1 MPRNTYAEHW
11 HTTFIFMGL
20 KNIHIS
26 EHELPLIH
34 HTLLLTCPTRGSHA
48 WAPCLA
54 VLLYFPLVS
63 FKIQHICFFSL
74 LPPECKRSRRNGLLI
89 ICQLELLN
97 KGRPMCTRERQQR
110 TWWVW
115 GVKKLCGAQTAPNRC
130 YADKIYIFWAVT
142 PLFSANHQAGDTVLH
157 LLPPQNAEFL
167 DLEGFGCLNGFT
179 D

>member
-1 MPRNTYAEHW
+1 MLSTDIQLLFLWVLRIYTYLNTNCPSY
-11 HTTFIFMGL
+11 T
-20 KNIHIS
+20 IHCC
-26 EHELPLIH
+26 LP
-34 HTLLLTCPTRGSHA
+34 A
-48 WAPCLA
+48 
-54 VLLYFPLVS
+54 PLVVPMHGHHAQLCCFTS
-63 FKIQHICFFSL
+63 LLSPLKSSLWHICFFSL

-97 KGRPMCTRERQQR
+97 KGRPMCTSERQQR
-110 TWWVW
+110 TWWIW

-167 DLEGFGCLNGFT
+167 DLEGFGCLNGFA